1 MPTPT
6 EILEDLITAY
16 DAIYSAPSF
25 GTVEDGDNAGD
36 KYIAATVD
44 TDYELRVTYRV
55 NGDPTW
61 SNNWTVTLTAPQ
73 DNVNN
78 SAYIILATQDED
90 ATDATLL
97 AVITDYLDNLATSP
111 AAKSEPSPTTPSSTP
126 W

>member
-1 MPTPT
+1 MM
-6 EILEDLITAY
+6 LS
-16 DAIYSAPSF
+16 YSAPSF

-78 SAYIILATQDED
+78 SAYIVLATQDED

-97 AVITDYLDNLATSP
+97 AVITDYLDGLATF
-111 AAKSEPSPTTPSSTP
+111 AAAFVAVP
-126 W
+126 